1 MKVEILGK
9 GCEKCR
15 MLGKRV
21 KEVIEELD
29 REDIEIVEVKD
40 VVEIME
46 RGVMITPALAVDG
59 EIKIAGK
66 VPSKEEI
73 KELLKIV

>member
-15 MLGKRV
+15 MLEKRV
-21 KEVIEELD
+21 KEVIKELG
-29 REDIEIVEVKD
+29 REDVEIVEVKD
-40 VVEIME
+40 VVKIMK

-59 EIKIAGK
+59 EIKIAGR

-73 KELLKIV
+73 KGLLKK